1 MSANDEYFGIN
12 GGEAQTRGGGSPLT
26 CICNLSLDVAIV
38 PEGQRI
44 ATVTPIFKKRSRRE
58 PENDRPLSPAS
69 VPGKLVETNQ
79 R

>member
-1 MSANDEYFGIN
+1 M
-12 GGEAQTRGGGSPLT
+12 T

-58 PENDRPLSPAS
+58 PENDRPVSPAS